1 MNYDFTARDEISPFS
16 HRARTKFEF
25 IFAQGGYQFEFT
37 WKLTTALTC
46 RAYSVGK
53 VTRKTSTMNDSSLR

>member
-16 HRARTKFEF
+16 HRDRTEFEF

-37 WKLTTALTC
+37 WKLTTSLTC

-53 VTRKTSTMNDSSLR
+53 VTRKTSTMNDNLLR